1 MKKIISIL
9 LALVISCTATVI
21 VCADNIPQY
30 DYSSFVGEWHK
41 IDPDGLNGDVPLRI
55 DYVKNNNE
63 IIFSI
68 DNGELQTRT
77 INNNQVKWTENR
89 YDGSIDLTLTFYDDY
104 IHLQYSRCLEEWYPE
119 ITFVSNTCKPRKI
132 ITDNYSVVLNGNKL
146 EFDQPPIMCGDRV
159 LVPLRKIF
167 EELGA
172 TVDYDS
178 VIDDTPGHYNSEV
191 KYIRAKTDTTELN
204 MELTWHMDWNYTV
217 YKKGDYVDGGLLIIE
232 NGYVPPIIIND
243 RTLVPVR
250 FVSETLG
257 ADVDWNSDTQTVIIN
272 TDNNNGSNNSN
283 NTDSNKILE
292 KEAEQIAINHYYSR
306 TGCGAAGCYSED
318 ANYYYVRVFMTY
330 NPELHQ
336 YSFVVGE
343 CKVDKYTG
351 EVQEI

>member
-9 LALVISCTATVI
+9 LTLVISCTATVI
-21 VCADNIPQY
+21 VCANNDTPPY
-30 DYSSFVGEWHK
+30 DYSSFVGKWYSDEMEFNILNTEANNITFEWRNFTETYP
-41 IDPDGLNGDVPLRI
+41 IV
-55 DYVKNNNE
+55 
-63 IIFSI
+63 
-68 DNGELQTRT
+68 DNKVTWDDSRKGWNST
-77 INNNQVKWTENR
+77 
-89 YDGSIDLTLTFYDDY
+89 YTLTFHDTS
-104 IHLQYSRCLEEWYPE
+104 IHLENNMYVMDDFTDYYNNPE
-119 ITFVSNTCKPRKI
+119 PKHYEYWLTSDNAQPRKI
-132 ITDNYSVVLNGNKL
+132 TTGNYSVVLNGKKL
-146 EFDQPPIMCGDRV
+146 EFDQSPIMCGDRI

-172 TVDYDS
+172 RVEWYDNIKTAAAIKGS
-178 VIDDTPGHYNSEV
+178 RYICITIGHPNITIYPNAEKNSEAIEKAIDTPAILYNS
-191 KYIRAKTDTTELN
+191 
-204 MELTWHMDWNYTV
+204 
-217 YKKGDYVDGGLLIIE
+217 
-232 NGYVPPIIIND
+232 

-250 FVSETLG
+250 AVSEALD
-257 ADVDWNSDTQTVIIN
+257 ANVDWDGSMQTVIIN

-283 NTDSNKILE
+283 NTDNNKILE